1 MAMTNLVIEQRSSI
15 IVIVTVDSLGYNIN
29 TSL

>member
-1 MAMTNLVIEQRSSI
+1 MAITNLVIEQRSSI
-15 IVIVTVDSLGYNIN
+15 IVTVDSLGYNIN